1 MSPALTG
8 KVSSA
13 LSVPVGQVKLEPEL
27 TTSYNE
33 IINLSE
39 EKSLQDK
46 QKGPKSAKV
55 ISPGL
60 VVVIVVAVVVAVV
73 VVAVVVVSVV
83 IMVVAVVA
91 VVIV

>member
-1 MSPALTG
+1 M
-8 KVSSA
+8 
-13 LSVPVGQVKLEPEL
+13 KLEPEL

-73 VVAVVVVSVV
+73 VMVVVVGA
-83 IMVVAVVA
+83 AVVESVA
-91 VVIV
+91 STHSIVHSAPAA

>member
-1 MSPALTG
+1 M
-8 KVSSA
+8 
-13 LSVPVGQVKLEPEL
+13 KLEPEL
-27 TTSYNE
+27 TTYNE

-46 QKGPKSAKV
+46 RKGPKSAKV

-83 IMVVAVVA
+83 ITVVAVVA
-91 VVIV
+91 STHSIVHSAPAA